1 MSNKSKAYGYYGGV
15 TQANHYVP
23 PAVAP
28 FVPCPPSVPFFEN
41 QATATAALLSS
52 AEYTREFLENNEG
65 TIMRRYMVNRT
76 ENQEFYEIKTLDNPN
91 DVITYV
97 TGLSGAEDLMLM
109 DGGTF

>member
-1 MSNKSKAYGYYGGV
+1 MSNKSKPYGYYGGV
-15 TQANHYVP
+15 TNANHYVP
-23 PAVAP
+23 PEVAP

-52 AEYTREFLENNEG
+52 AEYTREFLEDNEG
-65 TIMRRYMVNRT
+65 TIMRRYLVDRT
-76 ENQEFYEIKTLDNPN
+76 ETQEFYEIKTLDNPN

-109 DGGTF
+109 DGGEF